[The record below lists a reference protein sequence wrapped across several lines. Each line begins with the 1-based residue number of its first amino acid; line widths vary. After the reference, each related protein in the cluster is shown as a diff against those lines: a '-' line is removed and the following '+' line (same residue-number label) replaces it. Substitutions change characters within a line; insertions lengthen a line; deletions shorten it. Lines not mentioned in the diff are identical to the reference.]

1 MKETQPN
8 RLLRSMR
15 GDRRRE
21 IVAADVGISV
31 SSLTAYE
38 NGTRVPRDDIKCAL
52 AKYYG
57 LSVGEL
63 FFAETPTKEAC
74 LNTATLNEA
83 TIGDDKFIWMERE
96 CDAIR

>member
-1 MKETQPN
+1 MKDVRPN

-63 FFAETPTKEAC
+63 FFAESKTTPTCRRK
-74 LNTATLNEA
+74 
-83 TIGDDKFIWMERE
+83 GGKQWSK
-96 CDAIR
+96 